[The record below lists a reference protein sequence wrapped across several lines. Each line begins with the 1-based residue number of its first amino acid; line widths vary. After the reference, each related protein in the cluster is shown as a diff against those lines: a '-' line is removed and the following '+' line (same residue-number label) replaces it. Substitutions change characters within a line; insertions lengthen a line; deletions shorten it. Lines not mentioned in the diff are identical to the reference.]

1 MKFRKKPWLTKR
13 IRISIKTKNTLY
25 KKWNKRTS
33 TKSFQRY
40 KMYRNNLTHLKEKSK
55 ELYYNNLFETNKA
68 NARKVLQGIND
79 LLRRKK

>member
-1 MKFRKKPWLTKR
+1 
-13 IRISIKTKNTLY
+13 
-25 KKWNKRTS
+25 
-33 TKSFQRY
+33 
-40 KMYRNNLTHLKEKSK
+40 MYRNNLTHLKEKSK